1 MTDLDS
7 SVVLWLFVLNLGVV
21 FGAGVY
27 EHRIVLPRWLGT
39 DPEGGRHWH
48 TDAARADDVGR
59 RFWAFVSTVPL
70 TALALASLYL
80 ASNAAGEA
88 GAWWRTAAIGALAER
103 LLTFFYFIPVMVRL
117 MKAPDSSSSVS
128 RARRWSALNYVRH
141 ALVLAAWIASLR
153 ALALG

>member
-1 MTDLDS
+1 MTDHDS

-27 EHRIVLPRWLGT
+27 EHRIVLPRWLGAG
-39 DPEGGRHWH
+39 PEGGRHWH
-48 TDAARADDVGR
+48 ADAARADDVGR

-70 TALALASLYL
+70 TALTLASLYL

-88 GAWWRTAAIGALAER
+88 SAWWHTAATVALAER
-103 LLTFFYFIPVMVRL
+103 LLTFVYFIPVMVRL
-117 MKAPDSSSSVS
+117 MKAPDSSGSVA
-128 RARRWSALNYVRH
+128 RARRWLALNYLRH
-141 ALVLAAWIASLR
+141 GLVLAAWILSLC